1 MKFKFSLNY
10 FYKLLDYKNVSNF
23 VWIVFLCLAIGL
35 PFTTQAQTNNVGT
48 ARDGKLLRSEL
59 WQPFDAKAVKGDF
72 FVSPNGNDSWS
83 GTLEAPNASKT
94 DGPFATIN
102 RAKLAVK
109 ELKSKVYLPK
119 DKPID
124 ARYAGTNYPFGKGKD
139 IVVFIRTGF
148 YPLKESL
155 VFKPEDGGE
164 RVETNLPSGAFEWHH
179 LRDNYI
185 TYAAYPG
192 EKPVISGAVPIKNW
206 KKVGKVWV
214 APYDGD
220 NVSTLNVNGKKQ
232 ILARYPNQDYLT
244 LLKTPANSSEI
255 PFKEGELKNW
265 KDMQDNRIVI
275 LLRWRTAYNSIAKV
289 DEKNQIAYLKEP
301 EDGPGKN
308 NGLLVVPPR
317 YYVENVKEL
326 LDAPGEWFFDKNKH
340 EISYIP
346 EVGVNDPNEVDISV
360 PQINKLVLVTGNEE
374 KDWLLKEQKKTLEII
389 LTTTKILKDA
399 LVLRMNMQQIVNLL
413 IRNLE
418 LVAE

>member
-1 MKFKFSLNY
+1 MTLSIATN
-10 FYKLLDYKNVSNF
+10 
-23 VWIVFLCLAIGL
+23 
-35 PFTTQAQTNNVGT
+35 AQTINTGAT
-48 ARDGKLLRSEL
+48 RDGKLLRSEL

-83 GTLEAPNASKT
+83 GTLDVPNASKT

-102 RAKLAVK
+102 RAKLAVR

-155 VFKPEDGGE
+155 VFSPEDGGE

-192 EKPVISGAVPIKNW
+192 EKPVISGATPIKNW

-214 APYDGD
+214 APYQGES
-220 NVSTLNVNGKKQ
+220 VSTLNVNGKKQ

-244 LLKTPANSSEI
+244 LQKTPANSSE
-255 PFKEGELKNW
+255 
-265 KDMQDNRIVI
+265 
-275 LLRWRTAYNSIAKV
+275 S
-289 DEKNQIAYLKEP
+289 
-301 EDGPGKN
+301 
-308 NGLLVVPPR
+308 
-317 YYVENVKEL
+317 
-326 LDAPGEWFFDKNKH
+326 
-340 EISYIP
+340 
-346 EVGVNDPNEVDISV
+346 
-360 PQINKLVLVTGNEE
+360 KL
-374 KDWLLKEQKKTLEII
+374 
-389 LTTTKILKDA
+389 
-399 LVLRMNMQQIVNLL
+399 
-413 IRNLE
+413 
-418 LVAE
+418 